1 MIHISN
7 VLMYMTHIPHQLTEN
22 VKLLHKIVI
31 RNGDRILLLK
41 RSQEAVSR
49 PGCWDLPGGNSEW
62 PSVSESSFDLHAKDV
77 VREIKEET
85 SIEVDAN
92 LINQSALVYF
102 STYFDAAKQIYTVI
116 CGWKLVLD
124 QQPQVILSHEHS
136 EYIWADY
143 AHLDSFDFGDNR
155 GEFVKEVVRRSM
167 EHES

>member
-1 MIHISN
+1 MIH
-7 VLMYMTHIPHQLTEN
+7 VPHQLTEN

-31 RNGDRILLLK
+31 KSGDRILLIK

-62 PSVSESSFDLHAKDV
+62 PSVSEPSFDLHTEDV

-85 SIEVDAN
+85 SIEVNAN

-102 STYFDAAKQIYTVI
+102 STYFDATKQMYTVI
-116 CGWKLVLD
+116 CGWELALD
-124 QQPQVILSHEHS
+124 QQPQVIVSHEHS

-143 AHLDSFDFGDNR
+143 AHLDSFDFGGSK
-155 GEFVKEVVRRSM
+155 GEFIKNIINNTF
-167 EHES
+167 